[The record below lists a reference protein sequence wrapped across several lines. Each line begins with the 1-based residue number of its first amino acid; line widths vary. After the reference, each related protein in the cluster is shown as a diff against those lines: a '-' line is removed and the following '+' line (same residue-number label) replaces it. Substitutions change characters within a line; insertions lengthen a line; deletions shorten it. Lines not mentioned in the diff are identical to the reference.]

1 MDNDRLSLLS
11 TFSINNEFAEDDAR
25 FLHVTVDV
33 LHTGENLNKS
43 YFSKEVVDEC
53 VESIKNVPILGFIKR
68 DKYTNENDFAGHEYI
83 LKRTENGVE
92 EKYVGSCY
100 GVVPES
106 CNPRWTTKVC
116 DDGQEREFLQ
126 VDAIMWEKFTDATSI
141 IHRDSEKGQSMELEV
156 ASIEGEKDDN
166 GIFHFTKFRFDG
178 LCVLG
183 DNAQPAMVNANVKIN
198 DAVNF
203 SMNDFMNCVHRE
215 LNDKFELFNQAFA
228 KLTNHNNNDSQGG
241 VNDMT
246 KENTDFAQTVM
257 QQFDDIASIVGQ
269 YETVKNRWGEDTP
282 RFYLA
287 DIQDNEVIVVDKGE
301 NYHYYGFPFSINGD
315 KPEIDF
321 SCGGQRKKI
330 SYENYEDNSPVA
342 DGAFDFGK
350 YITDMENTAS
360 AKVDEMEKLKANI
373 EVEFAEVKADYDEI
387 KPKYD
392 EYVKAEAQREADE
405 LNAQKDAK
413 FAEYEDVLGENADF
427 AALKEKK
434 ADMSVDEIEKECAV
448 MFVKASRANK
458 INFSKDDVVSAVVG
472 VLDDSDDIDDGYI
485 HTKYGNIRRV

>member
-1 MDNDRLSLLS
+1 MSNDRLSLLS
-11 TFSINNEFAEDDAR
+11 TFSVNNEFSEDDAR

-43 YFSKEVVDEC
+43 FFSKEVVDEC

-68 DKYTNENDFAGHEYI
+68 DKHTNEDDFAGHEYI

-92 EKYVGSCY
+92 EKYAGRCY

-156 ASIEGEKDDN
+156 ASIEGENDDN
-166 GIFHFTKFRFDG
+166 GVFHFTKFRFEG

-198 DAVNF
+198 DGVNF
-203 SMNDFMNCVHRE
+203 SMNDFMSCVQRE
-215 LNDKFELFNQAFA
+215 LNDKFELFNKAFA
-228 KLTNHNNNDSQGG
+228 KLTSCDDNSGQGG

-246 KENTDFAQTVM
+246 KENTDFSQTVL
-257 QQFDDIASIVGQ
+257 QQFEDIAAIVEQ
-269 YETVKNRWGEDTP
+269 YETRKNYWGNDVP

-287 DIQDNEVIVVDKGE
+287 DIQDNEVITVDTGE

-321 SCGGQRKKI
+321 ASGGQRKKLR
-330 SYENYEDNSPVA
+330 YENYEDGASVTE
-342 DGAFDFGK
+342 GAFDFGK
-350 YITDMENTAS
+350 YIENVEATAF
-360 AKVDEMEKLKANI
+360 AKVDEAEKSKS
-373 EVEFAEVKADYDEI
+373 EVETEFAEVKANYDEI

-392 EYVKAEAQREADE
+392 EYVQAEAQREADE

-413 FAEYEDVLGENADF
+413 FAEYEDILGENADF
-427 AALKEKK
+427 TALKEKK

-458 INFSKDDVVSAVVG
+458 INFSKDDSASAVIG
-472 VLDDSDDIDDGYI
+472 VFDDNDGVDDGYI